1 VGDVQTHAEIARA
14 VVPLLDAPE
23 APLFEVGNWL
33 TDVSQF
39 RDPFAHIGGKSRIF
53 TEGLSKAGGVPR
65 FIHLADVF
73 YGLDNYLDEL
83 CGVPPEE
90 RVRGKRPG
98 PDPAKDRPDD
108 GLLARWFRAILLL
121 ITCNPSQ
128 LAPLKLQP
136 GLDTFTKQQ
145 IKAVFDVRFT
155 QYFPHEHVD
164 FPPFPPQLPQRG
176 TREPSTVT
184 VDGQAASPTRKLHDY
199 TEKQLQYLADL
210 LTRIERDW
218 AHDQAADPA
227 IRRERV
233 AEFGHA
239 SHAIED
245 WFFHS
250 NFVETC
256 WVLAHP
262 GVPAPHAVLPPPPPE
277 DVESFGPGPTENTFQ
292 RRLHRRL
299 RSPSFDGD
307 TDKLSTEG
315 SDPVTLLFT
324 GSYGSNDLFF
334 SLIDALGHVIG
345 TRPTGTGFH
354 AQLLIPLH
362 EALFGTEA
370 EQKEALKN
378 WLDLCS
384 SGKLVTAARVGRLT
398 GELEAFEVEAV
409 EEICRIEKHLAET
422 YPRIALFG
430 LLGDPMG
437 VLGLVQQMF
446 TKGRGTVKASL
457 EHGAEIDN
465 DAAHAVADDRS
476 DNGSPGEN
484 LGSHSLMSK
493 DSVRKEP
500 LREATLRLAKY
511 TATYVAKTMVDR
523 TPARSPAQ
531 PQDFVDW
538 LELLRYFVTHP
549 AQASGGSGTEWW
561 RKPLESVQPRPP
573 EGHTVVLKPLAD
585 LPADPDQIKL
595 EATEQPYYDTAVYA
609 EEQFKSTVDI
619 AMVENAIISG
629 MILGGVTGMVTGGI
643 AGGKHGTAEAFGGI
657 GLGLVTGAVVA
668 GATSGLTTGGGLLI
682 SRRAGATIGSYTGI
696 VGGSVAAG
704 FAAAAVGGAI

>member
-1 VGDVQTHAEIARA
+1 MGDVQTHAEIARA
-14 VVPLLDAPE
+14 VIPLLGADE

-53 TEGLSKAGGVPR
+53 TEGLSKFGGVPR

-83 CGVPPEE
+83 CGVTPEG
-90 RVRGKRPG
+90 RVRGTRPG
-98 PDPAKDRPDD
+98 ADPAKDRPDD
-108 GLLARWFRAILLL
+108 GLLARWFRAILVL
-121 ITCNPSQ
+121 ITCNPTR
-128 LAPLKLQP
+128 LTPLKLQP
-136 GLDTFTKQQ
+136 GLETFSKPQ
-145 IKAVFDVRFT
+145 IKAVFDARFT

-164 FPPFPPQLPQRG
+164 FPPFPPNLPQRG

-184 VDGQAASPTRKLHDY
+184 VDGQAASPARKLHDY
-199 TEKQLQYLADL
+199 TEKQLLYLADL

-218 AHDQAADPA
+218 AHDQAADLA
-227 IRRERV
+227 VRRERV

-256 WVLAHP
+256 WELAHP
-262 GVPAPHAVLPPPPPE
+262 GEPAPHAVLPPPPPE
-277 DVESFGPGPTENTFQ
+277 DIESFGPVPTENTFQ

-299 RSPSFDGD
+299 RSPRFTGD
-307 TDKLSTEG
+307 SDTLSTET

-345 TRPTGTGFH
+345 TRPTGTGVH
-354 AQLLIPLH
+354 SMILTQLH
-362 EALFGTEA
+362 DALFGTED
-370 EQKEALKN
+370 EQKASLKR
-378 WLDLCS
+378 WLELCS
-384 SGKLVTAARVGRLT
+384 SGKLVTAARVGHIA
-398 GELEAFEVEAV
+398 GQVEDFEVEAI

-422 YPRIALFG
+422 YPRVALFG

-446 TKGRGTVKASL
+446 TKGRAIVKESL
-457 EHGAEIDN
+457 EHGAEIDQ
-465 DAAHAVADDRS
+465 DPARGITDDRS

-484 LGSHSLMSK
+484 LGSHSLLCK
-493 DSVRKEP
+493 DSTRKEP
-500 LREATLRLAKY
+500 LREATLRLATY

-531 PQDFVDW
+531 PEDFVDW
-538 LELLRYFVTHP
+538 LELLRYFITHP
-549 AQASGGSGTEWW
+549 AQASGGAGTEWW
-561 RKPLESVQPRPP
+561 RKPLEAIDPRPP
-573 EGHTVVLKPLAD
+573 EGHTVVLKALAD
-585 LPADPDQIKL
+585 LPADADQTKL
-595 EATEQPYYDTAVYA
+595 AETEQPYYDTAVFA
-609 EEQFKSTVDI
+609 EEQFKSTVDV
-619 AMVENAIISG
+619 AMVENSMISG
-629 MILGGVTGMVTGGI
+629 LILGGVTGIIAGGI
-643 AGGKHGTAEAFGGI
+643 AGGRHGVGEAFAGM

-668 GATSGLTTGGGLLI
+668 GATSGLTAGVGLLI
-682 SRRAGATIGSYTGI
+682 NRNAGVTIASYTGI

-704 FAAAAVGGAI
+704 FAAAAVGGAL